1 MAQQWASGS
10 RHGCATHLFIFA
22 ILSGDVSSAKITSIS
37 MISKRWWL
45 AQKMEMTEGEKKQEE
60 GVWEKKKKV
69 A

>member
-1 MAQQWASGS
+1 
-10 RHGCATHLFIFA
+10 
-22 ILSGDVSSAKITSIS
+22 